1 MKQYLLLAG
10 VSLLAGCDQTNSK
23 TDSAHNKVTQEKVMM
38 TIEVGPEKVDCVG
51 VAPMKCL
58 VVDGALFYDHI
69 TGFEFKAGYE
79 YTLQVEK
86 TQRFTSENAPADP
99 SLYQYRLIKELEKH
113 HLQPST
119 ESPH

>member
-10 VSLLAGCDQTNSK
+10 VSLLIGCDQTNSK
-23 TDSAHNKVTQEKVMM
+23 ADSTHNETTREKVMM
-38 TIEVGPEKVDCVG
+38 TIEVGSEKVDCVG

-69 TGFEFKAGYE
+69 TDFEFEAGYE

-86 TQRFTSENAPADP
+86 TQRFTSENVPADA

-113 HLQPST
+113 HLHPST
-119 ESPH
+119 ELPH